1 MTPVPLILS
10 ISIVYCTVHT
20 LHHSSRCPL
29 AISLTSQTI
38 AVLLIH
44 ISNKTIWCA
53 QYPLSHITTQDLL
66 NITPSLSYL
75 LNVCELNLP
84 QSA

>member
-10 ISIVYCTVHT
+10 ISIVYCTVHSA
-20 LHHSSRCPL
+20 HST
-29 AISLTSQTI
+29 SLITKSPDYFPHISQTI

-66 NITPSLSYL
+66 NITPSLSSEC
-75 LNVCELNLP
+75 V
-84 QSA
+84 